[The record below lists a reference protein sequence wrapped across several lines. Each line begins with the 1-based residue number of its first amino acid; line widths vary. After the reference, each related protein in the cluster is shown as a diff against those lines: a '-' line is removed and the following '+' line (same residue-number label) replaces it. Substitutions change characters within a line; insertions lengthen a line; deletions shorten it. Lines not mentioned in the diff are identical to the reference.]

1 MENQLILEI
10 GKKALSDE
18 IEALQKSQ
26 LRLSDEFINAAKM
39 LASANKI
46 VLSGVGKSGLIARK
60 IAATFSSIGVSA
72 IFLHPVEALHGDIGV
87 VSQGDVSILLSKSG
101 TTDELLKLLP
111 YLKMRSSKIIS
122 ILGATDSAIARFSD
136 VVLDGSVDREAC
148 PYNLAPTSSST
159 LALAI
164 GDALAVTVMKLRNVT
179 LEDFSRLHPLGQ
191 IGRSVTVRVEDVMHS
206 GNDIPTVT
214 LGTSFRDALIEITR
228 KGLGCV
234 CIIDPSYYL
243 HGIITDGDVRRILQ
257 KTEDMRGLSVDSL
270 MTKNPIVIG
279 RQAFLHEAL
288 AIMENRES
296 EISVLPIVN
305 SKGILEGVISLHDIV
320 RSGS

>member
-26 LRLSDEFINAAKM
+26 LRLSNEFINAAKM

>member
-26 LRLSDEFINAAKM
+26 LRLSNEFINAAKM

-136 VVLDGSVDREAC
+136 LVLDGSVDREAC